1 MIKIIKLAL
10 IASIAVFLSSCWY
23 EVEQVVKAEEVVK
36 SEEAVLSVTP
46 AKAALVETDQLDLG
60 FGC

>member
-10 IASIAVFLSSCWY
+10 ITSIAVFLSSCWH

-36 SEEAVLSVTP
+36 SEEVVLSVAP
-46 AKAALVETDQLDLG
+46 AKAALVEADMMPSRSK
-60 FGC
+60 